1 MILRASVNRYH
12 EALETMMARHRRSD
26 EDKSQQMPVD
36 VYLMSDCTFS
46 QLMDP
51 DFAADAVRFVS
62 LEVCWLNVENGVF
75 AAAV

>member
-1 MILRASVNRYH
+1 VNRYH
-12 EALETMMARHRRSD
+12 EALETLMARQRRNG
-26 EDKSQQMPVD
+26 EENPQKLPVD

-62 LEVCWLNVENGVF
+62 LQVWNSIQMKRKGKNT
-75 AAAV
+75 